1 MDSSFASRAPVAT
14 SPKPGR
20 PLSAGTLRPVPC
32 SRSSSP
38 YTIAFWLGVNGMA
51 FASNGSSVHAVGMGV
66 FFSGFLLAA
75 VVWGL
80 FLTGVVIFGRRFV
93 CQGLFRWMNLGCGL
107 VLGYFGR
114 SRLGSLLAQL
124 LV

>member
-1 MDSSFASRAPVAT
+1 
-14 SPKPGR
+14 
-20 PLSAGTLRPVPC
+20 
-32 SRSSSP
+32 
-38 YTIAFWLGVNGMA
+38 MA
-51 FASNGSSVHAVGMGV
+51 FAANGSSVHAVGMGV